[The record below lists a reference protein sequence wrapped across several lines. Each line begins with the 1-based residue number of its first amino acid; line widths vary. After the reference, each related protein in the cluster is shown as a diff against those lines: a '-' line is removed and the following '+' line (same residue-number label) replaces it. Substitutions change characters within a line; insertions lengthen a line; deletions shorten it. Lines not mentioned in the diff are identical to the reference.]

1 MIALILI
8 ENRLLT
14 LQLKMLLSQLQMPP
28 MLPAVAAPTLVFL
41 EFLSS
46 VIKFDSI
53 FILFFSL
60 SLPIERK
67 EFLCEIEQTQKCHSI
82 LKKIALEVG
91 RKNKFNTKI
100 EPFEIK
106 CTGVRMKYNSANENS
121 LFLYFVRLVRFV
133 PFIH

>member
-1 MIALILI
+1 MGFRSIRIKIYIPSPLSLASQQTSKTIGTIHGIAFVMIALILI

-53 FILFFSL
+53 FILFFL
-60 SLPIERK
+60 SRFQSNERNFYVK
-67 EFLCEIEQTQKCHSI
+67 L
-82 LKKIALEVG
+82 
-91 RKNKFNTKI
+91 NKPRNAIQF
-100 EPFEIK
+100 
-106 CTGVRMKYNSANENS
+106 
-121 LFLYFVRLVRFV
+121 
-133 PFIH
+133 